1 MKILY
6 YDWGSNSS
14 KDICEAF
21 NRLGIEYE
29 SFSYSIHNY
38 ETDDE
43 FSKYVK
49 HILSKKQFDCIF
61 SFDYIPIIAYIAQEC
76 KMLYYSWIYDCPH
89 NTLYSKSVYSKYN
102 RIFFFDREQCK
113 YFHARGVVNAFHMPL
128 AVNVN
133 KFNALLGENLKDAQ
147 YIHNISFIGSLY
159 NDNLYN
165 HIQYLPEYLRGYLEA
180 VLQSQKKIYGYD
192 LISDLLTENIINEL
206 DQYIVFGDDVMIN
219 IPNKQIYLDI
229 FYKKLA
235 ELERKE
241 VLQTCAEYTTVA
253 LYTGSKIDNIS
264 NNIISYPPVNYD
276 TQLPELY
283 RKSKINLNVTCR
295 SIISGIPLRVLDIM
309 ASGGFLLSNY
319 QQELAEYFVPGED
332 LVLYES
338 MQDLRDKVNYY
349 LKHEEERSEI
359 TYNGYKKVRERFSYD
374 IALCKIL
381 EI

>member
-1 MKILY
+1 M
-6 YDWGSNSS
+6 
-14 KDICEAF
+14 
-21 NRLGIEYE
+21 
-29 SFSYSIHNY
+29 
-38 ETDDE
+38 
-43 FSKYVK
+43 
-49 HILSKKQFDCIF
+49 Q
-61 SFDYIPIIAYIAQEC
+61 
-76 KMLYYSWIYDCPH
+76 
-89 NTLYSKSVYSKYN
+89 
-102 RIFFFDREQCK
+102 
-113 YFHARGVVNAFHMPL
+113 
-128 AVNVN
+128 
-133 KFNALLGENLKDAQ
+133 
-147 YIHNISFIGSLY
+147 
-159 NDNLYN
+159 
-165 HIQYLPEYLRGYLEA
+165 
-180 VLQSQKKIYGYD
+180 
-192 LISDLLTENIINEL
+192 
-206 DQYIVFGDDVMIN
+206 
-219 IPNKQIYLDI
+219 
-229 FYKKLA
+229 
-235 ELERKE
+235 
-241 VLQTCAEYTTVA
+241 EYTTVA